1 MNHNE
6 LIDQFEIRNALIRFA
21 NGMDTDDLELIGSAF
36 SDDAVADFG
45 PAAVKVGIQFP
56 VLEGR
61 SNIQQGLGG
70 FAAGLDTSHS
80 VSNEAVKI
88 EGDVATMYALVE
100 AQHLPKGVRNRSM
113 LMKNRYDVQLVRG
126 ANSWLIK
133 RMTIDNIW
141 AEGDVTVITG
151 G

>member
-1 MNHNE
+1 MNHDE

-21 NGMDTDDLELIGSAF
+21 NGMDTDNLELIGSAF

-45 PAAVKVGIQFP
+45 PAAGKIGIQFP

-61 SNIQQGLGG
+61 TNIQQGLGG

-88 EGDVATMYALVE
+88 DGDEATMYALVE
-100 AQHLPKGVRNRSM
+100 AQHLPKGAHDRFM
-113 LMKNRYDVQLVRG
+113 LMKNRYDVRLARSVSG
-126 ANSWLIK
+126 WEIT

-141 AEGDVTVITG
+141 SEGDVTVITG